1 MAFDLAFLFFVPS
14 VHHLDHFPF
23 KNKKKKKKKKK
34 SRNPAQL
41 FLHSQGSQMD
51 FNQAR
56 ITPQMWIPV
65 LSRLLLFG
73 NEQVIYSLDEE
84 TEKKNV
90 IAFLSALQKI
100 QGEWLICR
108 YIYLE

>member
-1 MAFDLAFLFFVPS
+1 
-14 VHHLDHFPF
+14 
-23 KNKKKKKKKKK
+23 
-34 SRNPAQL
+34 
-41 FLHSQGSQMD
+41 MD

-56 ITPQMWIPV
+56 ITPQMWIQV

-84 TEKKNV
+84 RKKTV

-100 QGEWLICR
+100 RGGNGEYADIC
-108 YIYLE
+108 LEQEHSI

>member
-1 MAFDLAFLFFVPS
+1 MAFDLAFLFFVPP

-23 KNKKKKKKKKK
+23 KKKKKKK

-84 TEKKNV
+84 RKKK
-90 IAFLSALQKI
+90 L
-100 QGEWLICR
+100 
-108 YIYLE
+108 